1 VINLPRDAPAGSP
14 LDLVIQAPAIVRE
27 DLAALA
33 AITEAEDVEPLT
45 GAATEAYRLHNVRQ
59 HDGVD
64 EACAGAK
71 YDCALV
77 PQRRTR
83 DRVRLVALD
92 MDSTLITVECIDE
105 IADMQGIKPA
115 VAAITERAMRGE
127 IDFRE
132 SLIRRVGLLRGVPV
146 AALERVYAN
155 RVKLS
160 PGARTMLDGFK
171 SAGAK
176 TLLVSGG
183 FTFFTERLKALVG
196 FDHALANV
204 LEISD
209 GALTGRIVGDIVD
222 AQSKARTFR
231 HLADEYR
238 GVDGL
243 AVAIGD
249 GANDLPMLDEADVSI
264 AYHAKPKVRA
274 GAMHAIDHC
283 GLDAVLNLFN

>member
-1 VINLPRDAPAGSP
+1 MINLPRDAPAGSP
-14 LDLVIQAPAIVRE
+14 LDLVVQAPAIVRE
-27 DLAALA
+27 DLAVLA
-33 AITEAEDVEPLT
+33 AIAEAEDVKPLT
-45 GAATEAYRLHNVRQ
+45 SAATEGYRFRNVRQ

-92 MDSTLITVECIDE
+92 MDSTLITIECIDE

-146 AALERVYAN
+146 AALERVHAN

-176 TLLVSGG
+176 TSRRSSRQSPSRGG
-183 FTFFTERLKALVG
+183 R
-196 FDHALANV
+196 
-204 LEISD
+204 
-209 GALTGRIVGDIVD
+209 
-222 AQSKARTFR
+222 
-231 HLADEYR
+231 
-238 GVDGL
+238 
-243 AVAIGD
+243 
-249 GANDLPMLDEADVSI
+249 
-264 AYHAKPKVRA
+264 
-274 GAMHAIDHC
+274 
-283 GLDAVLNLFN
+283 